1 MLWEQQ
7 LAEQL
12 AARAQAN
19 LMRERRVLQSA
30 QAAHIQ
36 LNNRSVLNFCSND
49 YLGLASDE
57 RVTAAFI
64 AGAQR
69 YGVGS
74 GASHLVIG
82 HSAAHHALEEAL
94 ADFCGRERA
103 VLFSC
108 GYMANIGVLTALLN
122 EKDAVFE
129 DKLNHAS
136 LLDGGI
142 FSGAR
147 FQRYLHNDVGSLQQ
161 RLAKSDAQHKL
172 IVTDGVFSMDGD
184 VAPLAEIA
192 AVAEQANAAIM
203 VDDAHGFGVLGE
215 TGAGTV
221 EAAGLTPLQVP
232 ILMATLGKAVGVQG
246 AFVAGSSVLA
256 ESLIQFARTYIY
268 TTAIPPASAV
278 AALKSLEIIR
288 AEPWRRSHVLNLVQR
303 FRKGATQLGLNLL
316 DSFTPIQPVLIGA
329 AEEALRWSDALAKHG
344 ILISAIRPPTVAAGT
359 SRLRIT
365 FSAQHTEAD
374 VDRLLSV
381 LGDIK

>member
-12 AARAQAN
+12 AERAKAN

-30 QAAHIQ
+30 QSAHIQ
-36 LNNRSVLNFCSND
+36 LNNRDVLNFCSND
-49 YLGLASDE
+49 YLGLANDP
-57 RVTAAFI
+57 RVKAAFI
-64 AGAQR
+64 AGVEK

-82 HSAAHHALEEAL
+82 HSTVHHALEDAL

-103 VLFSC
+103 VLFSS
-108 GYMANIGVLTALLN
+108 GFAANLGVLTALLT

-136 LLDGGI
+136 LLDGGL

-147 FQRYLHNDVGSLQQ
+147 FQRYLHNDVQSLRQ
-161 RLAKSDAQHKL
+161 RLHKSDARHKL

-184 VAPLAEIA
+184 VAPLAELAQA
-192 AVAEQANAAIM
+192 AADHNAAFM
-203 VDDAHGFGVLGE
+203 VDDAHGFGVLGK
-215 TGAGTV
+215 TGAGSV
-221 EAAGLTPLQVP
+221 EAAGLSQQQVP
-232 ILMATLGKAVGVQG
+232 ILMATLGKAAGVQG
-246 AFVAGSSVLA
+246 AFVSGSAVLV
-256 ESLIQFARTYIY
+256 ETLIQFARTYIY
-268 TTAIPPASAV
+268 TTAIPPASAA
-278 AALKSLEIIR
+278 AALKSLEIIQQ
-288 AEPWRRSHVLNLVQR
+288 EPWRREHVLNLVQR
-303 FRKGATQLGLNLL
+303 FRKGAAALGLNLM
-316 DSFTPIQPVLIGA
+316 DSYTPIQPVLIGA
-329 AEEALRWSDALAKHG
+329 AEDAVRWSNALAQQN

-365 FSAQHTEAD
+365 FSAQHSEAD

-381 LGDIK
+381 LGEIK